1 MPVQRIT
8 AGKWMKE
15 TAVRRLTVIPITFIP
30 PAGSDIRL
38 LSEANCRGNK
48 DTQHR
53 FITLQHFFVFFSE
66 TPTLQKSYRRSPSWS
81 PRRRGCR
88 RSCTGARSRRADT
101 GTGRSPGRT
110 IERKN
115 RRGSS
120 RTAGRCQRPGGGNE
134 TPGNTHTHAEPERA
148 RLGERIRTHIKP

>member
-1 MPVQRIT
+1 MPVQHIT

-38 LSEANCRGNK
+38 LSEANCRGNR

-53 FITLQHFFVFFSE
+53 FITQQHFYFFFIFLE
-66 TPTLQKSYRRSPSWS
+66 TPTLQKSYLRSPSWS

-88 RSCTGARSRRADT
+88 TSCTGARSRRADT

-110 IERKN
+110 IARKN

-134 TPGNTHTHAEPERA
+134 TPGNTHT
-148 RLGERIRTHIKP
+148 RTHTQSRREPG